1 MSRTDRTGSG
11 ATRTC
16 DVCVVGAGAAGL
28 NALFVASRYL
38 DRDQSIVLVDSRDR
52 VGGMWTD
59 TYPYVRLHQPHR
71 MFTAGNIDWTLGAD
85 PSYLAAGPEVLGHL
99 EHCLDTIEQRVQV
112 DELLGTT
119 MVSHTETDGVVRV
132 VCASAGGTTETIEA
146 KRLIKACGFRITP
159 NDPLALSSTRLRSVS
174 PNHCGDDVA
183 AGTGPVW
190 IIGGGKTGM
199 DTALEVI
206 TRYPGREV
214 HLVAGA
220 GTFFH
225 NRDLFFPTGARR
237 WWTGELASHLLREVS
252 RRFDGTNEAEVWAW
266 HAGTYGNAVTP
277 ETGRFL
283 VGVLSES
290 ETARISA
297 GLRSVIMDYLVDA
310 VDERDVTRL
319 VFRSGETVV
328 VPPDSV
334 VVNCTGYVLRHD
346 HPYEPYTSP
355 SGAVLS
361 VQPRS
366 ATLYLTTMISYF
378 LTNLMFAG
386 KLTDTPLYE
395 LDVPELQHKSPT
407 AMPYTLFAL
416 SQYNISLLFDAVP
429 YATFRDCGLDL
440 DRWYPPHRRM
450 LAATRFALTHRR
462 DREHLRHTLDTVR
475 ERFDVRCGPL
485 PA

>member
-1 MSRTDRTGSG
+1 MRE
-11 ATRTC
+11 C
-16 DVCVVGAGAAGL
+16 DVCIVGAGAAGL
-28 NALFVASRYL
+28 NALFAASRYL
-38 DRDQSIVLVDSRDR
+38 DREQKIVLVDRRDR

-112 DELLGTT
+112 DELLGAT
-119 MVSHTETDGVVRV
+119 MVSDTETDGAVRV
-132 VCASAGGTTETIEA
+132 VCETADGATEVIET

-159 NDPLALSSTRLRSVS
+159 NEPLPLSSTRVRSVS
-174 PNHCGDDVA
+174 PNCCGTDLA
-183 AGTGPVW
+183 PGTGPVW
-190 IIGGGKTGM
+190 IVGGGKTGM

-237 WWTGELASHLLREVS
+237 WWAGQLASDLLREVS
-252 RRFDGTNEAEVWAW
+252 RRFDGTNEAEIWAW
-266 HAGTYGNAVTP
+266 HAATYGNSVTP

-283 VGVLSES
+283 LGVLSES
-290 ETARISA
+290 EAARIGA
-297 GLRSVIMDYLVDA
+297 GLRSVVMDYLVDA
-310 VDERDVTRL
+310 VDEHDTTRL
-319 VFRSGETVV
+319 VFRSGATVA
-328 VPPDSV
+328 VPANSV
-334 VVNCTGYVLRHD
+334 IVNCTGYVMRHD

-366 ATLYLTTMISYF
+366 ATLYLTTMIAYF
-378 LTNLMFAG
+378 MTHLMFSG
-386 KLTDTPLYE
+386 KLTETPLYE
-395 LDVPELQHKSPT
+395 LDVPDLQRKAPT
-407 AMPYTLFAL
+407 VMPYALFAL
-416 SQYNISLLFDAVP
+416 TQYNVSLLYDAMP
-429 YATFRDCGLDL
+429 FTTFRDCGLDL
-440 DRWYPPHRRM
+440 DRWYPLPRRM
-450 LAATRFALTHRR
+450 LAVARFALTHRR
-462 DREHLRHTLDTVR
+462 DREHLRQALDTVHD
-475 ERFDVRCGPL
+475 RFGVRCGPL